1 MEAVRELAHT
11 ADVGFEIEAS
21 SADRLFELAARGLF
35 DALGASPSDRSSWSE
50 TIALGRPDPERLLV
64 AWLRELLDIA
74 LTREA
79 VAVASSV
86 SLVTGTDLRAI
97 VEWQPWT
104 SDGPKRE
111 IKGVTYHG
119 LKVAADADGR
129 WHGRVVLDV

>member
-21 SADRLFELAARGLF
+21 SAERLFELAAGGLF
-35 DALGASPSDRSSWSE
+35 EALGASPSDLPGQE
-50 TIALGRPDPERLLV
+50 DTLELVRPDVERLLV

-79 VAVASSV
+79 VSTRTSV
-86 SLVTGTDLRAI
+86 TLIGDTALRAVI
-97 VEWQPWT
+97 RWRPWT
-104 SDGPKRE
+104 SDGPTRE

-119 LKVAADADGR
+119 LRVVADADGR